1 MPVQVNGCQFDVFVR
16 RIAPE
21 LVDDLQHIIINV
33 HRTGGINHHFR
44 IRRQVVKRQHNA
56 GLIQKGHFFR

>member
-16 RIAPE
+16 CIAPE
-21 LVDDLQHIIINV
+21 LMDDLQHII
-33 HRTGGINHHFR
+33 INHHFR